1 MLNQFFLSSGKN
13 NEGQSI
19 ITTVL
24 EQIESWRN
32 PMPLIVGETMISLD
46 ELKRDPKAP
55 LRGSPIL
62 LQVEK

>member
-24 EQIESWRN
+24 KQIESGRN

-55 LRGSPIL
+55 FRGSPIL